1 MLAELKGAFKDVFSS
16 HIRGLLWLT
25 ALSAVLVFLFL
36 FFGVSVFL
44 THFQFVETP
53 WIEKLIT
60 VLGYLLF
67 FIMALM
73 LFPAA
78 ATFVA
83 GFFIDAVVDRT
94 AAKANRT
101 GLKNV
106 PLAESIKLSGLLAVK
121 GVIVSGLLIPV
132 TVMLGFIPF
141 VNFVPLVLY
150 YGLNGR
156 LLAREY
162 FFTVAMRYKDFADSE
177 TIFDRFRTHWIKAGI
192 IISFLMTVPVVN
204 IISPLVAVAFMQRLF
219 LKKLDGEEK

>member
-1 MLAELKGAFKDVFSS
+1 MLAELKGAFKDVFSR

-25 ALSAVLVFLFL
+25 AFSAVLVFLFL
-36 FFGVSVFL
+36 FFGVSAFL

-53 WIEKLIT
+53 WVEKVIT

-73 LFPAA
+73 LFPAV

-83 GFFIDAVVDRT
+83 GFFIDSVVDRT

-106 PLAESIKLSGLLAVK
+106 PLAESVKLSGLLALK
-121 GVIVSGLLIPV
+121 GVFVSGLLIPV

-141 VNFVPLVLY
+141 VNFVPVVLY

-162 FFTVAMRYKDFADSE
+162 FFTVAMRYRDFRDSE
-177 TIFDRFRTHWIKAGI
+177 AMFDRFRAHWIKAGI

-219 LKKLDGEEK
+219 LKKLDREEK